1 MQVAEKIV
9 DALLEGE
16 MPDWLKKKISGKAEK
31 EDGEG
36 GGESKDDGDDDEGGE
51 KKPKKSSDSSSTS
64 ADVAGALGK
73 IGH

>member
-16 MPDWLKKKISGKAEK
+16 MPDWLKKKISGKAEE
-31 EDGEG
+31 EDGDG
-36 GGESKDDGDDDEGGE
+36 GGDDDGGE
-51 KKPKKSSDSSSTS
+51 KKPKKSSSSSSTS
-64 ADVAGALGK
+64 TDVAGALGK